1 MSLKHFSI
9 KSFLKKLRA
18 CSFVFIVTEIDIAK
32 IEGFRVAK
40 DVFRIKVRIFLQIV
54 ITSFPLMDL
63 ICAVSVFWDG
73 AL

>member
-1 MSLKHFSI
+1 M
-9 KSFLKKLRA
+9 
-18 CSFVFIVTEIDIAK
+18 TEIDIAK